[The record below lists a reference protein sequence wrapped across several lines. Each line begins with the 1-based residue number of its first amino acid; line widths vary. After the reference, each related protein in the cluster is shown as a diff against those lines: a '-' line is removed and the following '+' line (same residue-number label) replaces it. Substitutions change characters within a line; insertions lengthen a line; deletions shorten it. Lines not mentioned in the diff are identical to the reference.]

1 MVSRAGGTAGERGG
15 TSGGTIRTLR
25 VVLLGMIVASSL
37 FYVQFVT
44 MHHQDTL
51 TQLRTTNSLK
61 DMDNF
66 KNLPQSQSSL
76 SSTSSTFKQRN
87 EEVQTNGNEGGD
99 ADGGG
104 DTATTEAAAE
114 EEDDERTKEEDN
126 TQGGGGG
133 GQSNQLASGTEVDEE
148 TGTGGEETT
157 SDQQQAKQQQLSEND
172 ADQQEQQRSMLRKPQ
187 GEVPPPNVTSTA
199 KKKPVMIN
207 DKITTSN
214 TSKTIFI
221 LCLLIISGI
230 MESIGN
236 RRFGCH
242 PNMMTGNTVK
252 CMDALSLNNFDM
264 VLKLAVMIANYVAGS
279 FVYGIIKHSI
289 SITFRIPILVCVAR
303 FSFFGFV
310 LSDMIVRGYFV
321 SSSSS
326 SRPTTSSTAG
336 SNNNTKTSGYQSKI
350 NEILRLG
357 VMSLSF
363 GLLNASANAQVG
375 MVTNAVTKH
384 WTDFGLGATEMMLL
398 GDVSNAAWS
407 TSGAGVLVFLL
418 SLYATNVAQCKL
430 EYLPEYK
437 SKLPPLGTTLGI
449 MYYLLFTWYS
459 SQQLPVPT

>member
-1 MVSRAGGTAGERGG
+1 MARANGGSSGATAGSG
-15 TSGGTIRTLR
+15 TTIRSVR
-25 VVLLGMIVASSL
+25 VVLLGMIVASSF

-61 DMDNF
+61 DMDHF
-66 KNLPQSQSSL
+66 KNLPSQSS
-76 SSTSSTFKQRN
+76 STLKKQT
-87 EEVQTNGNEGGD
+87 EEEQTNGNEGGGEEGD
-99 ADGGG
+99 ADFEG
-104 DTATTEAAAE
+104 DENPENGDNQEGVENNKQASDTEGE
-114 EEDDERTKEEDN
+114 EVEK
-126 TQGGGGG
+126 
-133 GQSNQLASGTEVDEE
+133 
-148 TGTGGEETT
+148 TGTGEGTP
-157 SDQQQAKQQQLSEND
+157 SDQQGQQLSEND
-172 ADQQEQQRSMLRKPQ
+172 TDQEEQQRSMLRKPQ
-187 GEVPPPNVTSTA
+187 QEVPPPQAASSTRT
-199 KKKPVMIN
+199 KPVMIN
-207 DKITTSN
+207 DKITTST

-252 CMDALSLNNFDM
+252 CMDALSLNNFDT
-264 VLKLAVMIANYVAGS
+264 VLKLSTMIANYVAGS

-289 SITFRIPILVCVAR
+289 SVTFRIPILVCVAR
-303 FSFFGFV
+303 FSFFCFV

-321 SSSSS
+321 SSSSKS
-326 SRPTTSSTAG
+326 SSSKPATTTTTG
-336 SNNNTKTSGYQSKI
+336 TTTTTTTNTQGYQSKI

-384 WTDFGLGATEMMLL
+384 WTDFGLGTTEMILL

-407 TSGAGVLVFLL
+407 TSGVGVLVFLL
-418 SLYATNVAQCKL
+418 ALYATNVAQCKL

-459 SQQLPVPT
+459 SQQLPPVVPT